1 MFEFKQYI
9 IAVTAAAI
17 VGCIAVSICD
27 KKSTTSAV
35 IKLIVGVFMTLTILK
50 PMIEIKIA
58 DISDYLSA
66 VHSSASDSVQAGCAW
81 ADSETMVIIKERSE
95 AYILDKA
102 SSAGV
107 QIDVDVT
114 VCEQAPYAPSSVT
127 VSGNVSPYAKMQLSE
142 IIEKDIGV
150 SKENQIWTN

>member
-9 IAVTAAAI
+9 IAVTAAAV

-27 KKSTTSAV
+27 KKSATSAV
-35 IKLIVGVFMTLTILK
+35 VKLIVGVFMTLTILK

-58 DISDYLSA
+58 DISEYLSF
-66 VHSSASDSVQAGCAW
+66 VNTTASDSVQAGCDW
-81 ADSETMVIIKERSE
+81 ADSETTAIIKEQSE

-102 SSAGV
+102 SNVGV
-107 QIDVDVT
+107 QVEVDVA
-114 VCEQAPYAPSSVT
+114 VCAQAPYAPSAVT

-150 SKENQIWTN
+150 SKENQIWTK